1 MPSSADANSG
11 DAPRGVATIVLTTTA
26 DQAAATKLAEQLLS
40 DQLAA
45 CIQID
50 GPITSHYR
58 WQGKLETEQ
67 EWRLMIKT
75 TAAASDELVA
85 AILRWHPYDEPE
97 ILCLPVSSG
106 SAGYL
111 TWLAEQVRSGS
122 D

>member
-1 MPSSADANSG
+1 MPSSADANNGSG
-11 DAPRGVATIVLTTTA
+11 LACVATIVLTTTA
-26 DQAAATKLAEQLLS
+26 DQASATRLAEQLLS

-85 AILRWHPYDEPE
+85 AILRLHPYDEPE
-97 ILCLPVSSG
+97 ILCVPVSSG
-106 SAGYL
+106 SPGYL
-111 TWLAEQVRSGS
+111 NWLAEQVRS
-122 D
+122 